1 MNAENAGATARTATL
16 TYGIICYAIFFLTF
30 LYAIGFV
37 GNLLVPKTIDGKP
50 IIGMMQAL
58 IVDLVLLGV
67 FAIQHSVMARSG
79 FKKVWTR
86 IVPEQA
92 ERSTYTL
99 FSSLALILL
108 FAYWQPLGVVVWNVT
123 NPIGAGILWA
133 GFAFGWGLVLVST
146 FLINHFDLFGLRQVW
161 LFFRKQPY
169 TQLRFAEPWLYRV
182 IRHPLYMG
190 WLFAFWCTPTMT
202 ATHLVFAVTTTA
214 YILIAI
220 QLEEHDLEQAH
231 KDYAAYKQRVP
242 MLIPR
247 LIRKQRQA
255 LP

>member
-1 MNAENAGATARTATL
+1 MNAENAGAAARTATL
-16 TYGIICYAIFFLTF
+16 IYGVICYTIFFLTF

-37 GNLLVPKTIDGKP
+37 GNLLVPKTIDGEP
-50 IIGMMQAL
+50 TMGMIQAL
-58 IVDLVLLGV
+58 IVDLLLLGV
-67 FAIQHSVMARSG
+67 FAIQHSVMARPG

-92 ERSTYTL
+92 ERSTYVL
-99 FSSLALILL
+99 LSSLALILL
-108 FAYWQPLGVVVWNVT
+108 FFYWQPLGGTIWSVT
-123 NPIGAGILWA
+123 NTVGVYLFYT

-169 TQLRFAEPWLYRV
+169 TNLRFAEPWPYRV

-190 WLFAFWCTPTMT
+190 WFFAFWCTPTMT
-202 ATHLVFAVTTTA
+202 ATHLVFAVMTTA

>member
-1 MNAENAGATARTATL
+1 MNAENAGAAARTATL
-16 TYGIICYAIFFLTF
+16 IYGVICYTIFFLTF

-37 GNLLVPKTIDGKP
+37 GNLLVPKTIDGEP
-50 IIGMMQAL
+50 TMGMIQAL
-58 IVDLVLLGV
+58 IVDLLLLGV
-67 FAIQHSVMARSG
+67 FAIQHSVMARPG

-92 ERSTYTL
+92 ERSTYVL
-99 FSSLALILL
+99 LSSLALILL
-108 FAYWQPLGVVVWNVT
+108 FFYWQPLGGTIWSVT
-123 NPIGAGILWA
+123 NTVGVYLFYA

-169 TQLRFAEPWLYRV
+169 TNLRFAEPWPYRV

-190 WLFAFWCTPTMT
+190 WFFAFWCTPTMT
-202 ATHLVFAVTTTA
+202 ATHLVFAVMTTA